1 MREDTLH
8 HLPSKAVNSNNPKL
22 RIIPAAIVF
31 TCALAL
37 GCSTANKPVVEATPP
52 APPAPA
58 ASLAQADQPR
68 QMVQLPAAA
77 PGEVQE
83 AVKRVFKDSAR
94 LDSNLKP
101 AFVTGDFN
109 GDQSQDLAVVLKPEA
124 AKIAELNEE
133 FPNWILRDLSGT
145 GDFQGPRLRIAA
157 DEVLLAVIH
166 GYGPNG
172 WRDSQA
178 TQTFLLKNA
187 AGSSMEAQSA
197 KNFIAAN
204 KGRKVPGLRGDVVA
218 EVLGGKSGYLYY
230 TSSSY
235 AWYDPKTFTGEPE
248 PRRGHGAAGMKR

>member
-1 MREDTLH
+1 M
-8 HLPSKAVNSNNPKL
+8 VN
-22 RIIPAAIVF
+22 
-31 TCALAL
+31 LA
-37 GCSTANKPVVEATPP
+37 
-52 APPAPA
+52 
-58 ASLAQADQPR
+58 
-68 QMVQLPAAA
+68 AAA
-77 PGEVQE
+77 PHEVQE
-83 AVKRVFKDSAR
+83 AVKRVFKESAR
-94 LDSNLKP
+94 VDSNLKP

-124 AKIAELNEE
+124 ARIAELNEE

-145 GDFQGPRLRIAA
+145 GTSQGPRLRIAA

-166 GYGPNG
+166 GYGPDG

-204 KGRKVPGLRGDVVA
+204 KGRKMPGLRGDVLA

-235 AWYDPKTFTGEPE
+235 SWYDPKTFAGEPE
-248 PRRGHGAAGMKR
+248 PRRGHGAGGVGMKR